1 MSASELVRLTWEDL
15 TNVMRNAH
23 RYLQERVESSDPT
36 VNRLEVVR
44 LMSVQETLV
53 SRVLLCRPLPGE
65 TEAVQLAKLRSV
77 ENDVETHMLQVFNV

>member
-1 MSASELVRLTWEDL
+1 MSASELVRLLWEDL
-15 TNVMRNAH
+15 TNVMSNAH
-23 RYLQERVESSDPT
+23 KYLQERVESSDPN
-36 VNRLEVVR
+36 VRREVVR
-44 LMSVQETLV
+44 LLSHQETLV

>member
-1 MSASELVRLTWEDL
+1 MSASELVRSIWEDL

-23 RYLQERVESSDPT
+23 RYLQERIESSDPT

-44 LMSVQETLV
+44 LLSDQETLV

-77 ENDVETHMLQVFNV
+77 ENDVETHMLQVFYV